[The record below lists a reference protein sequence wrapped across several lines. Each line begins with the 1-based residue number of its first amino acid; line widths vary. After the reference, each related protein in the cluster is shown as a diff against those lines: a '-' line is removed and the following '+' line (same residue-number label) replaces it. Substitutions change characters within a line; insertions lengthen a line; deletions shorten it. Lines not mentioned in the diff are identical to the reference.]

1 MQTGYGN
8 TYAWLSLNSTLR
20 SDLLVRSTVSVG
32 RVTDDRVG
40 EGFFSDIGEQ
50 EFTIR
55 DDRDVDIWSVRQ
67 DWSLDATRDHF
78 LKWGF
83 DIRRLQGRYN
93 YLSEQRQFR
102 RNAQGFVVEDRL
114 VADLDMNLTDLSLS
128 LYGADRI
135 RVTRDLTA
143 EVGARY
149 DKVQHTNDEL
159 WSPRLLWPMLS
170 RPTRASAPRG
180 ACSTKARGSIN
191 SPSKTARP
199 AFILLSDPNPKCWV
213 WSTSP
218 DQVSIS
224 APKRTTNS

>member
-20 SDLLVRSTVSVG
+20 SDLLVRSTVEVG

-40 EGFFSDIGEQ
+40 EGLFSDIGKQ

-55 DDRDVDIWSVRQ
+55 DDRDIDIWSVRQ

-83 DIRRLQGRYN
+83 DIPRLQGRYN

-102 RNAQGFVVEDRL
+102 RNAQGFVLEDRL
-114 VADLDMNLTDLSLS
+114 VTDLDINLTDLSLS

-143 EVGARY
+143 EVGA
-149 DKVQHTNDEL
+149 KVRQGPGYE
-159 WSPRLLWPMLS
+159 R
-170 RPTRASAPRG
+170 
-180 ACSTKARGSIN
+180 
-191 SPSKTARP
+191 
-199 AFILLSDPNPKCWV
+199 
-213 WSTSP
+213 
-218 DQVSIS
+218 
-224 APKRTTNS
+224 

>member
-20 SDLLVRSTVSVG
+20 SDLLVRSTVEVG

-40 EGFFSDIGEQ
+40 EGLFSDIGKQ

-55 DDRDVDIWSVRQ
+55 DDRDIDIWSVRQ

-83 DIRRLQGRYN
+83 DIPRLQGRYN

-102 RNAQGFVVEDRL
+102 RNAQGFVLEDRL
-114 VADLDMNLTDLSLS
+114 VTDLDINLTDLSLS

-143 EVGARY
+143 EVGAKY
-149 DKVQHTNDEL
+149 DKVQDTNDEL

-180 ACSTKARGSIN
+180 ACSTKVRGSIN

-199 AFILLSDPNPKCWV
+199 AFILLSDPNTRCWV